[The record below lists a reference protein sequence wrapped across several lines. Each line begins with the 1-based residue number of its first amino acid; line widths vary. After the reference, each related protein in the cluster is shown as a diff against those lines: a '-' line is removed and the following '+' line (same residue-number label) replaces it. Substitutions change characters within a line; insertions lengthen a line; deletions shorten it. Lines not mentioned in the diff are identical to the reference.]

1 MWYDIGIV
9 LLRTVLL
16 VAIVWGIEGAVI
28 NIIYKKNSP

>member
-16 VAIVWGIEGAVI
+16 VSLVWGITIIIV